1 LKIQP
6 IYLAITGVLLV
17 VVIFFFGKMNGPA
30 NGITKSEHA
39 NTTATTNNTSIIDF
53 DAIIIKAKKSIA
65 PATINQLDSLE
76 KKLPSVSNQNEKII
90 ILNNLIKIW
99 QQEGSKI
106 ITANYANQ
114 LAELTKTPNDYA
126 KAGNYLVIAFETAA
140 DSTLQKPLIDMAF
153 ITLQKAIK
161 SDSNNIENLANMG
174 ACLMEGR
181 NQVMDGVLILKDV
194 VKKSPNHLKANF
206 ILAKFA
212 VVSGQ
217 YDKAIIRLEKLI
229 SNYPTYTDAYLVL
242 ANAYASK
249 GETLKA
255 KQILQNCQRQTTDA
269 QVKTE
274 LDQLI
279 KQFN

>member
-6 IYLAITGVLLV
+6 IYLAIAGVLLV
-17 VVIFFFGKMNGPA
+17 VVIFFFGKMNGPT
-30 NGITKSEHA
+30 NDITKSEHA
-39 NTTATTNNTSIIDF
+39 NKTATATNTSSIDF
-53 DAIIIKAKKSIA
+53 DAIILKAKKSIA

-76 KKLPSVSNQNEKII
+76 KKLPSASNQNEKII

-99 QQEGSKI
+99 QHEGSKI

-114 LAELTKTPNDYA
+114 LAELTQSPSDYA

-153 ITLQKAIK
+153 GTLQKAIK
-161 SDSNNIENLANMG
+161 ADSNNIENFVNMG

-229 SNYPTYTDAYLVL
+229 SNNPTYTDAYLVL

-249 GETLKA
+249 GEALKA
-255 KQILQNCQRQTTDA
+255 KQTLQNCQRHTTDA
-269 QVKTE
+269 QVKIE